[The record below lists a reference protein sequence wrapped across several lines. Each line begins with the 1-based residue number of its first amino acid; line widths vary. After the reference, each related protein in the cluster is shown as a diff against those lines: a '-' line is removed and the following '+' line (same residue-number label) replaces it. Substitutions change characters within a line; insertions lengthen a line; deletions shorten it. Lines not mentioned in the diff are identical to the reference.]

1 MKRRGL
7 IVGGIGVAAAAA
19 GVGFSV
25 VRTRNAHDPEAALWG
40 MSFEQPG
47 GGTLALAGMRGR
59 PTLLNFWA
67 TWCPPCVK
75 EMPLLDAFYRAHQV
89 RGWQVVGLA
98 VDQAA
103 PVTDYLRRLPMSFP
117 IGLAG
122 SQGVALSRSLGN
134 ASGGLP
140 FSVVFDA
147 DGAVSAHKLGA
158 VTAEELA
165 DWDKRFGR
173 AA

>member
-1 MKRRGL
+1 M
-7 IVGGIGVAAAAA
+7 
-19 GVGFSV
+19 GFSI
-25 VRTRNAHDPEAALWG
+25 VRTKSAHDPGAALWD

-47 GGTLALAGMRGR
+47 GGTLALAGLRGR

-75 EMPLLDAFYRAHQV
+75 EMPLLDAFYRAHQA

-103 PVTDYLRRLPMSFP
+103 PVTDYLARLPMSFP

-134 ASGGLP
+134 LNGGLP

-147 DGAVSAHKLGA
+147 DGTVAAHKLGA
-158 VTAEELA
+158 VTPAELSG
-165 DWDKRFGR
+165 WDEKFGR
-173 AA
+173 PA